1 MKTKLLLALIAGST
15 FCINIAEANIPL
27 RADGSPAAGQTPT
40 QFIQLKNECP
50 ECVMVATDVV
60 KMRSDSCKQQASID
74 STILQDPV

>member
-40 QFIQLKNECP
+40 QFIQLKMN
-50 ECVMVATDVV
+50 VLN
-60 KMRSDSCKQQASID
+60 ASW
-74 STILQDPV
+74 SQLM

>member
-40 QFIQLKNECP
+40 QFIQGFVE
-50 ECVMVATDVV
+50 
-60 KMRSDSCKQQASID
+60 
-74 STILQDPV
+74 

>member
-40 QFIQLKNECP
+40 RSFSLKMNVLNASWSQL
-50 ECVMVATDVV
+50 M
-60 KMRSDSCKQQASID
+60 
-74 STILQDPV
+74 